1 MAIKIAQLKDT
12 LRQNCSIEAYSAEN
26 ARRVMAFHQSFP
38 GYAPTPLA
46 KLSALAERLGVSS
59 ICVKD
64 ESKRFG
70 LNAFKALGGSYAMGR
85 YISRKLGLEAMDYA
99 ALTGEENRAKLGPQ
113 TFITATDGNHGRGIA
128 WTASRIGQ
136 KCIVYM
142 PAGTA
147 AERLENIR
155 RLGADASITELNYDG
170 CVARAYAEA
179 RQYGYIL
186 MQDTAFEGYE
196 TIPQWIM
203 QGYMTMAA
211 EATEQLDSEPTHI
224 FLQAGVGSMAAA
236 VAAYFVNVCKNK
248 PVITI
253 AEPDK
258 ADCFYRSAE
267 ANNGQP
273 RSVGGA
279 MDTIMAGLACG
290 VPCSLAWD
298 ILRDYADFYVSMPD
312 YVAANGMRILANPL
326 EGDPHVISGESGAST
341 TGLVCELLMNPE
353 MKAVRQQIGLNKNS
367 RILCFSTEG
376 DTDKENYRRV
386 LWNGA
391 YPSP

>member
-1 MAIKIAQLKDT
+1 MPIKIAQLKHT
-12 LRQNCSIEAYSAEN
+12 PKLNCSLTAYN
-26 ARRVMAFHQSFP
+26 AQNAAKVRAFHESFP
-38 GYAPTPLA
+38 EYSPTPLA
-46 KLSALAERLGVSS
+46 NLSALAAHLGVKS
-59 ICVKD
+59 ISVKD

-85 YISRKLGLEAMDYA
+85 YIAEKLGLDEMNYD
-99 ALTGEENRAKLGPQ
+99 ALVSDANRAKLGRQ

-155 RLGADASITELNYDG
+155 KLGADAFITELNYDG
-170 CVARAYAEA
+170 CVARASAEA
-179 RQYGYIL
+179 NEYGYVL

-196 TIPQWIM
+196 TIPEWIM
-203 QGYMTMAA
+203 QGYMTMAH
-211 EATEQLDSEPTHI
+211 EAMEQLDAPPTHI

-236 VAAYFVNVCKNK
+236 VAAYFVNACDHK

-253 AEPDK
+253 VEPDK
-258 ADCFYRSAE
+258 ADCFYRTAE
-267 ANNGQP
+267 ADDGVV

-290 VPCSLAWD
+290 TPCSLAWD

-312 YVAANGMRILANPL
+312 YAAANGMRVLANPL
-326 EGDPHVISGESGAST
+326 EGDPHVVSGESGAST
-341 TGLVCELLMNPE
+341 TGLVYELLMNPE
-353 MKAVRQQIGLNKNS
+353 AQTLRQQIGLNENS

-391 YPSP
+391 YPAP